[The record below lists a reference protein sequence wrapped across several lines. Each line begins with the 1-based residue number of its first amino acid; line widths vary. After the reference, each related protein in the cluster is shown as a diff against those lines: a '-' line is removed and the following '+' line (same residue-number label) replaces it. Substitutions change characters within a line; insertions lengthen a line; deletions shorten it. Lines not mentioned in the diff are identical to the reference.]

1 MGGRDF
7 VSYVTEPHSNRPA
20 VVSHSSASE
29 KRRFVRCLA
38 VRTCFIP
45 AEPLHAIVE
54 CLFWGKSQ
62 GNPPPAQAR
71 RRVHAKLTFNSIQYW
86 TCEVIINK
94 LDTGD
99 H

>member
-38 VRTCFIP
+38 VRACFIAATHYYGTP
-45 AEPLHAIVE
+45 IL
-54 CLFWGKSQ
+54 GKIP
-62 GNPPPAQAR
+62 GKFPPPHR
-71 RRVHAKLTFNSIQYW
+71 PIGGFTLN
-86 TCEVIINK
+86 
-94 LDTGD
+94 
-99 H
+99 